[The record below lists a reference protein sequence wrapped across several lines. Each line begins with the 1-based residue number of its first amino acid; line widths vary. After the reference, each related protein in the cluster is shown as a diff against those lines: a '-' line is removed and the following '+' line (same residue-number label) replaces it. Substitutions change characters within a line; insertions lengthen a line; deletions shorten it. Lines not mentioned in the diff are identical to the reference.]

1 MKRHV
6 LVGEMLLREGPYSET
21 VIQAVGHHHERFD
34 GRGYPRAVG
43 GLDIPLAGRII
54 SIAASYSAMCLDRP
68 YRKGL
73 APEVV
78 ASRLRQGAG
87 TQFDPDLTDL
97 FLGILESERRSR
109 AA

>member
-6 LVGEMLLREGPYSET
+6 LVGEMLVREGRYSET
-21 VIQAVGHHHERFD
+21 VVQAVSYHHQRFD
-34 GRGYPRAVG
+34 GLGYPRAVG

-54 SIAASYSAMCLDRP
+54 SIADSYSAMCLDRP

-73 APEVV
+73 TPEEI

-87 TQFDPDLTDL
+87 SQFDPDLTGL
-97 FLGILESERRSR
+97 FLGILESERPSR